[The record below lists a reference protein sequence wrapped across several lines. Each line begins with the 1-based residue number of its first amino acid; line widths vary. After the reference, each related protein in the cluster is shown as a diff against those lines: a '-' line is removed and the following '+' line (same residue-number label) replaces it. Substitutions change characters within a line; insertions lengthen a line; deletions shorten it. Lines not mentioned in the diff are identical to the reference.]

1 MDAVFWVL
9 ISVLVAINA
18 LATRKCW
25 RSKRFKPSVRA
36 ALILVVWLL
45 PVFGAI
51 WVLVATEMTRPAS
64 ERVRIVYVAHGTR
77 GGYGR
82 GAAGAFWVHASG
94 VVDTGGGAHYGS
106 GDGAHCSSDAGG
118 GCHGGGD
125 GGGSS
130 DCGGSDGGGGS
141 CH

>member
-94 VVDTGGGAHYGS
+94 VVDTGGG
-106 GDGAHCSSDAGG
+106 DGAHCGSDSGG

-125 GGGSS
+125 SGGGG
-130 DCGGSDGGGGS
+130 DCGGGGGDGGGG